1 MADNTPDFD
10 SMSPEEIMAWMES
23 LAKRQGASSEQFTT
37 AADMEIA
44 EIDPDT
50 VIIDEPGYVPYGEE
64 APKKTETA
72 PPPAAVAPPQPALQR
87 VPQPV
92 PLTPP
97 PVSIAAPQPVPLAPP
112 PEREPDI
119 AEMQPV
125 ARTDELETVVQ
136 PKVDEGSLAWLE
148 SLAAD
153 QGDNLFNLDLSSL
166 SEEVEPEPASAAI
179 DPVSWLE
186 ELARTQGELDTPLP
200 QQETL
205 PGGGDSIT
213 WLESLARRQ
222 GANPEELTTEADL
235 DIPVPEAD
243 VEEPAYTPFSF
254 DTPTIHRSQP
264 ATPEPLKLEDPAAF
278 LDSLAAEQ
286 GYSEEGVRA
295 TQPQAEAAPEPDMSI
310 EDIQRAIDAGTV
322 TPEQMQVFLE
332 HQTDIAAQQPEEPL
346 LEDYDPDAP
355 PVPAELPD
363 WLLEQVGPPP
373 TFTEEAKAPT
383 PEQPALVDVIAQPP
397 PVDEMPDWLKADI
410 SSPEVMDLESIFAQT
425 DEEAPMP
432 MSVITPEPDVEVEI
446 VVDPN
451 DPWVEAF
458 DIEHEQGAVNI
469 DTVPEWYERN
479 LSDPE
484 RIAAVEKLAHHE
496 GSEVEIVAATNG
508 LSDEPLP
515 AELDLSPGTP
525 QGLPGWVPAAPSAPE
540 SAEVIEVEPAIAEIP
555 DWLREVEAEVS
566 PEEIPDWLKE
576 TIAPEEEAIFAP
588 VAPPEPVAQVAAP
601 PPVRP
606 APSPASVPTP
616 AFTGTATLESARAKN
631 QRGDLDSCLV
641 EYEALVRGS
650 AHLEAV
656 VEDLSQ
662 LVKAHKNNPAVY
674 RVLGDGLMRQGKLQ
688 AALDTYREA
697 LNQL

>member
-23 LAKRQGASSEQFTT
+23 LAKRQGASSDEFTT
-37 AADMEIA
+37 AADIVIA

-50 VIIDEPGYVPYGEE
+50 VIIDEPGYVPFGEE
-64 APKKTETA
+64 APKKPEAA
-72 PPPAAVAPPQPALQR
+72 PPPAAA
-87 VPQPV
+87 
-92 PLTPP
+92 
-97 PVSIAAPQPVPLAPP
+97 APP
-112 PEREPDI
+112 PPPAKPAPEPEPEPPAPI
-119 AEMQPV
+119 PVPEPELPVMQPV

-153 QGDNLFNLDLSSL
+153 QGDDLFNLDLSSL
-166 SEEVEPEPASAAI
+166 SEEVEPEPVSTAV

-186 ELARTQGELDTPLP
+186 DLARTQGELDSPLP
-200 QQETL
+200 QQESL
-205 PGGGDSIT
+205 PGGADSIT

-222 GANPEELTTEADL
+222 GAKPEELTTAADL
-235 DIPVPEAD
+235 DIPTPEAD

-254 DTPTIHRSQP
+254 ETPTTHRRQP
-264 ATPEPLKLEDPAAF
+264 STPEPLKLEDPAAF

-295 TQPQAEAAPEPDMSI
+295 TQPPAQPAPELDLSI
-310 EDIQRAIDAGTV
+310 EGIQKAISDGTV

-332 HQTDIAAQQPEEPL
+332 HQTDIAAQQPDEPMF
-346 LEDYDPDAP
+346 EGYDPDAP

-373 TFTEEAKAPT
+373 SATQAAKPPA
-383 PEQPALVDVIAQPP
+383 PEQPPLIDVIAQPP

-410 SSPEVMDLESIFAQT
+410 ASPEEMDLESIFAQT
-425 DEEAPMP
+425 DDEVPAPMP
-432 MSVITPEPDVEVEI
+432 IITIEPEAEGEI

-458 DIEHEQGAVNI
+458 DLEHEQGAVNI
-469 DTVPEWYERN
+469 ETVPEWYERN
-479 LSDPE
+479 LGDPD
-484 RIAAVEKLAHHE
+484 RIAAVEQLAHHPQPQAE
-496 GSEVEIVAATNG
+496 AVVATDG
-508 LSDEPLP
+508 LSDAPLP
-515 AELDLSPGTP
+515 TEHDLPRGAP
-525 QGLPGWVPAAPSAPE
+525 QALPGWVPAAPSVQEAAAA
-540 SAEVIEVEPAIAEIP
+540 SVEVEPAIAEIP
-555 DWLREVEAEVS
+555 DWLREVESAVS

-576 TIAPEEEAIFAP
+576 TITPEEESIFAP
-588 VAPPEPVAQVAAP
+588 AAPPEPVAQVAAP
-601 PPVRP
+601 VQPRP
-606 APSPASVPTP
+606 APPPAPIP
-616 AFTGTATLESARAKN
+616 AFTGTAALESARAKN
-631 QRGDLDSCLV
+631 RGGDLEASLA
-641 EYEALVRGS
+641 EYEALVRS
-650 AHLEAV
+650 NANLEAV
-656 VEDLSQ
+656 VDDLSQ
-662 LVKAHKNNPAVY
+662 VVKSNRNNPAVY